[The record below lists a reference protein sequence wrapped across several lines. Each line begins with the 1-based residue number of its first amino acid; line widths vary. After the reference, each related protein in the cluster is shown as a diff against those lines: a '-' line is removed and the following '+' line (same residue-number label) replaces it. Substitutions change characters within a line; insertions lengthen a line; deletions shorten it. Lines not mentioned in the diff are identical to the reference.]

1 MGDAKDGIDATTA
14 ADGSRINAITDTDD
28 GRGGGSSSSP
38 QPPQRRWRSHQIA
51 EDYISLASSISLPPT
66 HLGPFGY
73 VSNVGQYPIE
83 QVTTLGYLKSPLRR
97 PHSIVERWNP
107 YEISLFEGALALYGK
122 SFHTIRKVI
131 GTKSTKETIEFY
143 YVWKKT
149 SHGRRWKS
157 SYVGE
162 IDESDSDDDVDHAVV
177 DRGDNNDGEGKRNA
191 DGVSGGINMGTL
203 GGRGKG

>member
-1 MGDAKDGIDATTA
+1 MA
-14 ADGSRINAITDTDD
+14 
-28 GRGGGSSSSP
+28 GR
-38 QPPQRRWRSHQIA
+38 W
-51 EDYISLASSISLPPT
+51 
-66 HLGPFGY
+66 
-73 VSNVGQYPIE
+73 QYPIE

-122 SFHTIRKVI
+122 AFHMIRKAI
-131 GTKSTKETIEFY
+131 ETKSTKEIVEFY

-149 SHGRRWKS
+149 SHGRQWKS

-162 IDESDSDDDVDHAVV
+162 IDESDSDDEV
-177 DRGDNNDGEGKRNA
+177 DRVAVDKSDNNDGEGKRNI
-191 DGVSGGINMGTL
+191 DGMIGGIAGGAM

>member
-1 MGDAKDGIDATTA
+1 MSHFPLPPPQP
-14 ADGSRINAITDTDD
+14 SRSLLPRT
-28 GRGGGSSSSP
+28 SSSP
-38 QPPQRRWRSHQIA
+38 TSSSL
-51 EDYISLASSISLPPT
+51 YISLASSISLPPPPT

-107 YEISLFEGALALYGK
+107 YEISLFEGALALCGK
-122 SFHTIRKVI
+122 AFHMIRKAI
-131 GTKSTKETIEFY
+131 ETKSTKEIVEFY

-162 IDESDSDDDVDHAVV
+162 IDESDSDDEV
-177 DRGDNNDGEGKRNA
+177 DRVAIDKSDNNDGEGKRNV
-191 DGVSGGINMGTL
+191 DGTIGGIAGGAM